1 MIKCSQDDV
10 AGGVLFFSVSYK
22 GYAFNF
28 EGPNQHLAN
37 ADFEKVLDSIIH
49 ENIHSWQYSG
59 TSSIAPEFIQLRE
72 QLYTRELYKEDL
84 LELETFYVAPTTA
97 RNVIRNLGL

>member
-1 MIKCSQDDV
+1 M
-10 AGGVLFFSVSYK
+10 
-22 GYAFNF
+22 
-28 EGPNQHLAN
+28 AN

-72 QLYTRELYKEDL
+72 QLYTRELYDRYYKEDL

>member
-1 MIKCSQDDV
+1 M
-10 AGGVLFFSVSYK
+10 FFQYCYK
-22 GYAFNF
+22 EYAFNF
-28 EGPNQHLAN
+28 EGPNRHLAN

-49 ENIHSWQYSG
+49 ENIHSWQYNG
-59 TSSIAPEFIQLRE
+59 TSSIAPEFVQLRE
-72 QLYTRELYKEDL
+72 QLYTRELYDRYYKEDL